1 MRWARLTCAH
11 TLASQTF
18 LAKDDV
24 AERIMM
30 VVKNHEKVRA
40 ARSASATRSSTV
52 FAWFCV

>member
-40 ARSASATRSSTV
+40 ARWGELGEVALRG
-52 FAWFCV
+52 